1 MKKATQLLPMAM
13 LALALASCNGDDTTK
28 NDTANNETQAK
39 TTPCKRPIDY
49 TPLVLTP
56 TNRTAMGND
65 IAPNIRYEHDGNIH
79 SYNFGSVDLTFTQL
93 QTIKSKTDSDC
104 TTWPGIK
111 VHYGLDAAQDKFIYI
126 FQPVN
131 LELIDTLQDRDSFNI
146 NDKGQ
151 NIYYYVDAS
160 GTMNEVDISA
170 VQQYMD
176 DYKMF
181 TRLHNTTTGSDDPLD
196 INAHPYAITFPFDE
210 LDALISQNEKML
222 FEKLKDDKEI
232 HTMDDIKNKFSTKG
246 IKFECGAKAVG
257 DYHFHHIMMT
267 PLYVNASPQA
277 PGTLTFNS
285 ADLGAL
291 CPPNCGRTGI
301 AIISN
306 NEKATHDNE

>member
-1 MKKATQLLPMAM
+1 MKKAVQLLPMAM
-13 LALALASCNGDDTTK
+13 LALALASCGAGDSTK
-28 NDTANNETQAK
+28 NDDQKNETLAM

-56 TNRTAMGND
+56 TNRTTMGSD
-65 IAPNIRYEHDGNIH
+65 IAPNVRYEYNGTIH
-79 SYNFGSVDLTFTQL
+79 PYNFGSVDLTFTQL
-93 QTIKSKTDSDC
+93 QTIKSKTDSAC

-111 VHYGLDAAQDKFIYI
+111 VYYGLDADQDQFIYI

-176 DYKMF
+176 DYRNF
-181 TRLHNTTTGSDDPLD
+181 TRLHNAGTGADDPLD
-196 INAHPYAITFPFDE
+196 INTHPYAITFPFDE

-232 HTMDDIKNKFSTKG
+232 HTMDDIKSKFSTKG

-257 DYHFHHIMMT
+257 DYYFHHIMMT
-267 PLYVNASPQA
+267 PLYVNATPST

-291 CPPNCGRTGI
+291 CPPNCGQTGI
-301 AIISN
+301 AVVST
-306 NEKATHDNE
+306 EKIDDNDSK